1 MPYAENEGTKIYWD
15 ERGAGQPL
23 LLIMGL
29 GSTSDLW
36 YRLVPMLSAHYR
48 TILFDNRGVGR
59 SDAPPGPYSI
69 TTMAS
74 DAAVVMDAAGV
85 GSAHVLGFS
94 MGGFIAQELALHC
107 PGRVRALILAGT
119 SCGGKEAVPA
129 APEVLVALEAR
140 GVNTPEEGFW
150 MIAPYIYDASTL
162 PRRIEEDL
170 AASLRTSLQRK
181 SYMAQLQGIASWAG
195 SQSRLSRLD
204 VPVLIIHGESDQLIP
219 PENGRIL
226 EHLIANAKVVMIP
239 HAGHRFM
246 TDQPEAASEAILSF
260 LDNAGVQTP
269 RGVIA

>member
-36 YRLVPMLSAHYR
+36 YRLGPMLSAHYR

-94 MGGFIAQELALHC
+94 MGGFIAQELALHY
-107 PGRVRALILAGT
+107 PGRVRGLILAGT
-119 SCGGKEAVPA
+119 ACGGKEAVRA

-140 GVNTPEEGFW
+140 GVKTPEEGFW
-150 MIAPYIYDASTL
+150 MMAPYNYDPSTL
-162 PRRIEEDL
+162 PTRIEEDL

-181 SYMAQLQGIASWAG
+181 SYIAQLQGIASWAG
-195 SQSRLSRLD
+195 SHSRLSRLD
-204 VPVLIIHGESDQLIP
+204 APVLIIHGESDQLIP

-226 EHLIANAKVVMIP
+226 AHVIANARVVMIP
-239 HAGHRFM
+239 RAGHRFM

-260 LDNAGVQTP
+260 LDNAGVQTR

>member
-1 MPYAENEGTKIYWD
+1 MPYAENEGTKIYWY

-29 GSTSDLW
+29 GSTSDMW
-36 YRLVPMLSAHYR
+36 YRLLPTLSAHYR

-94 MGGFIAQELALHC
+94 MGGFIAQELALHY
-107 PGRVRALILAGT
+107 PGRVQGLILAGT
-119 SCGGKEAVPA
+119 ACGGKEAVRA

-140 GVNTPEEGFW
+140 GVKTPEEGFR
-150 MIAPYIYDASTL
+150 MMASYLYDPSTL
-162 PRRIEEDL
+162 PTRIEEDL
-170 AASLRTSLQRK
+170 AASLRTPLQRK
-181 SYMAQLQGIASWAG
+181 SYVAQLLGIVSWAG
-195 SQSRLSRLD
+195 SHNRLSSLAA
-204 VPVLIIHGESDQLIP
+204 PVLIIHGESDQLIP
-219 PENGRIL
+219 PENGRVL
-226 EHLIANAKVVMIP
+226 AHVIANAKVVMIP
-239 HAGHRFM
+239 RAGHMFM

-260 LDNAGVQTP
+260 LITRAGRQV
-269 RGVIA
+269 GA

>member
-1 MPYAENEGTKIYWD
+1 MPYADNEGIKIYWD

-36 YRLVPMLSAHYR
+36 YRLEPILSAHYR

-74 DAAVVMDAAGV
+74 DAAVVMDAARV

-94 MGGFIAQELALHC
+94 MGGFIAQELALHY
-107 PGRVRALILAGT
+107 PGRIRGLILAGT
-119 SCGGKEAVPA
+119 ACGGKETVRAD
-129 APEVLVALEAR
+129 PEVLVALEAR
-140 GVNTPEEGFW
+140 GVKTPEAAFW
-150 MIAPYIYDASTL
+150 MMAPYNYHPSTL
-162 PRRIEEDL
+162 PTRIEEDL

-181 SYMAQLQGIASWAG
+181 SYIAQLQGIASWAG
-195 SQSRLSRLD
+195 THSRLSRLD
-204 VPVLIIHGESDQLIP
+204 GRVLIIHGESDRLIP

-226 EHLIANAKVVMIP
+226 AKVIANAKVVMIP
-239 HAGHRFM
+239 RAGHRFM

-260 LDNAGVQTP
+260 LDDLFSVTSG
-269 RGVIA
+269 